1 MRINNWKA
9 EIFTIP
15 NLLSMFRLLII
26 PVYITIYLKANTPAH
41 YYIAAGI
48 LIISCL
54 TDMLDGFI
62 ARRFNMI
69 SNLGKILDPV
79 ADKATQLMLILSIAQ
94 KRPILWL
101 SAILFLAKEAF
112 QLIAGILTFH
122 KGKMLKGALLSG
134 KICTTVLFFNLLL
147 MVMFPQL
154 STTAIGIMTAI
165 NSLFML
171 NALLE
176 YIKAYHNGGQ
186 YFQRLNDC
194 S

>member
-26 PVYITIYLKANTPAH
+26 PVYIIIYLKANTPAH

-94 KRPILWL
+94 KRPILWF

-176 YIKAYHNGGQ
+176 YIKAYHHGEQ
-186 YFQRLNDC
+186 YFQRINDC